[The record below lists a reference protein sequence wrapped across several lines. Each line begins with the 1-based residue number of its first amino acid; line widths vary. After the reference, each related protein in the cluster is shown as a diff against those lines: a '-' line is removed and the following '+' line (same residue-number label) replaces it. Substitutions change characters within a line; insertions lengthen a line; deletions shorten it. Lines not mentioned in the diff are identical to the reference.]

1 MTLSYRHSILK
12 LLCLV
17 ILFWQ
22 RHAIAIDLIP
32 GEIIAPNPGVKK
44 FLVSY
49 QLSERGDYFKNGSRF
64 RPGTKIESEQIQ
76 IRLGTSFDLY
86 SLPAFIYT
94 QLPMGNI
101 QPAGILSKLPGDSGT
116 GDVSFLLAV
125 WPYSNR
131 DTGEYLAVGGYLT
144 LPTGSYDARRSS
156 LNMGA
161 NRISSALQVGYQRS
175 LARNLEWM
183 TAVDGV
189 WFGKND
195 DYGLAHVPLRQQNLY
210 SAQNGLRYFISDRY
224 SLAATHFYTQGGETN
239 LNGLD
244 LNDPISLQRWQ
255 ITGAANF
262 DFGRV
267 TVQYGRD
274 LETKNGYIETNRLI
288 IRYGTRF

>member
-1 MTLSYRHSILK
+1 M
-12 LLCLV
+12 
-17 ILFWQ
+17 
-22 RHAIAIDLIP
+22 
-32 GEIIAPNPGVKK
+32 
-44 FLVSY
+44 SY

-86 SLPAFIYT
+86 SLPAFIYA

-101 QPAGILSKLPGDSGT
+101 QPAGTLSKLPGDSGT

-125 WPYSNR
+125 WLYSNR
-131 DTGEYLAVGGYLT
+131 DNGEYLAVGGYLT

-175 LARNLEWM
+175 LVRNLEWM

-210 SAQNGLRYFISDRY
+210 TAQNGIRYIISDRY
-224 SLAATHFYTQGGETN
+224 SLAATHFTHKVEKQILT
-239 LNGLD
+239 GLTSTIPYPFSAGKSPVQPT
-244 LNDPISLQRWQ
+244 LTLAGSPFN
-255 ITGAANF
+255 TAA
-262 DFGRV
+262 
-267 TVQYGRD
+267 
-274 LETKNGYIETNRLI
+274 I
-288 IRYGTRF
+288 